1 MKTRIK
7 NPAYLELKASK
18 LSALSNI
25 LLITFIVVTFYFI
38 LTISPLVVFITPF
51 IILLPSLVLA
61 ENAKD
66 LKDKAYQIRIKYNI
80 KK

>member
-25 LLITFIVVTFYFI
+25 LLITFIVVTFYFV